1 MHEIVDL
8 IANYVFGA
16 ASAAASVVC
25 VAFSMPLLFL
35 LLLRWAHTH
44 THTISANKSGKRQF
58 SSAEERQDYFYT
70 FPMWFGCLKP
80 DEGTS
85 AKSSP
90 WRRPLSFDSRMDE
103 AIHSHTYCRQ
113 NNQENMFRLE
123 KPSYCKCVYSCRIFA
138 VGPYQ
143 AIFIKWCYTANV
155 RLA

>member
-8 IANYVFGA
+8 IANYIFGAVGA

-25 VAFSMPLLFL
+25 VAFSMPLLFFCCDE
-35 LLLRWAHTH
+35 HTN

-90 WRRPLSFDSRMDE
+90 
-103 AIHSHTYCRQ
+103 
-113 NNQENMFRLE
+113 
-123 KPSYCKCVYSCRIFA
+123 
-138 VGPYQ
+138 
-143 AIFIKWCYTANV
+143 
-155 RLA
+155 